1 MSNDSK
7 YSIGIDLG
15 TTNSAIASYNH
26 HDEETD
32 QAHSFMIPQ
41 LIDQSMVDSLPSL
54 PSFLY
59 HPAEHEV
66 EGNVF
71 QLPWNDNP
79 SHIVGTYARNQ
90 GEKTP
95 QRLSSSAKSWLCSQE
110 GRHTK
115 ILPLAAPSEIEKIS
129 AVEVSSSYLRH
140 LLDAWNHSNPED
152 GLSYQDVT
160 ITVPASFDVVAR
172 DLSIDAARNAGFE
185 EITLLEE
192 PIAAFYAWISEHQ
205 EEWRNIINVGDVVL
219 VCDIGGGTTDFS
231 LIAVSEEDGN
241 LTLSRIAVGE
251 HILLGGDNMDLA
263 LARTVQMKMEQDGKK
278 LEQWQFFGLAH
289 SCRKAKESLLSDPSL
304 GEVAVV
310 VPGRG
315 SKLIG
320 STLSSNLTREE
331 IEGTLLEGFFGWCGV
346 QDHPQVARRTGLRTI
361 GLNYAADSA
370 ILKHLA
376 RFLTESKKY
385 IEPESPLAERV
396 GDAAFVHPTA
406 ILFNGGV
413 TKAGIFQERIM
424 AVLNQWLQDD
434 SGSPVS
440 TLQAENPDLA
450 VSLGAAYYGS
460 VRRGKGVR
468 VKSASAFSYY
478 IGVESAMPA
487 IPGMPPLLNGL
498 CVVPVGTEEGSSF
511 DIPGLEFGLVV
522 GEAVDFRFFIGRDRP
537 EDQLGFTVENAEEA
551 LEELTTLEV
560 HFSAEEG
567 ESADKTV
574 IPVRL
579 RVILTEIGSLELW
592 CEAIEGEQSWKLEF
606 NLREEQS

>member
-15 TTNSAIASYNH
+15 TTNSAFASYNH
-26 HDEETD
+26 HDEESE
-32 QAHSFMIPQ
+32 QARSFMIPQ
-41 LIDQSMVDSLPSL
+41 LIDQSMVDALPSL
-54 PSFLY
+54 SSFLY
-59 HPAEHEV
+59 HPAEHEM
-66 EGNVF
+66 EGKVF
-71 QLPWNDNP
+71 QLPWNENP
-79 SHIVGTYARNQ
+79 SHIVGAYARDQ

-110 GRHTK
+110 GRHAK
-115 ILPLAAPSEIEKIS
+115 ILPLAAPPEIEKMS
-129 AVEVSSSYLRH
+129 AVEASSAYLKH
-140 LLDAWNHSNPED
+140 LFDAWNHANPED
-152 GLSYQDVT
+152 GLSTQDVT
-160 ITVPASFDVVAR
+160 LTVPASFDVVAR
-172 DLSIDAARNAGFE
+172 DLSMDAAKNAGFG

-192 PIAAFYAWISEHQ
+192 PIAAFYAWIAENQ
-205 EEWRNIINVGDVVL
+205 DDWRTIINVGDVVL

-231 LIAVSEEDGN
+231 LISVSEEEGN

-263 LARTVQMKMEQDGKK
+263 LARTVQVKMEQDGKK

-304 GEVAVV
+304 GEVSVV
-310 VPGRG
+310 IPGRG

-320 STLSSNLTREE
+320 GTLSSNLTRNE
-331 IEGTLLEGFFGWCGV
+331 IEGTLLEGFFGECGV
-346 QDHPQVARRTGLRTI
+346 NDHPQVARRTGLRTI

-376 RFLTESKKY
+376 RFLSESKKY
-385 IEPESPLAERV
+385 VDSDSPLAEKI
-396 GDAAFVHPTA
+396 GASAFVHPTA

-424 AVLNQWLQDD
+424 AVINQWLQDD
-434 SGSPVS
+434 NGSPVS

-487 IPGMPPLLNGL
+487 IPGMPALLNGL

-522 GEAVDFRFFIGRDRP
+522 GEPVDFRFFIGRDRP
-537 EDQLGFTVENAEEA
+537 EDQLGETVENAEES

-560 HFSAEEG
+560 HFSVEEG
-567 ESADKTV
+567 ESADQTV

-579 RVILTEIGSLELW
+579 RVILSEIGSLELW
-592 CEAIEGEQSWKLEF
+592 CDAIEGDQSWKLEF